1 MFAMSEPNT
10 TERLAEALCRLLPQ
24 TQCRQCGFDG
34 CAQYARAIAEDRAEI
49 NRCAPGGKKGVE
61 KLAALTGHPVLEID
75 SEYGRELPFAVARI
89 DPKRCI
95 GCRLCHSACPV
106 GAVSGLPKHLFAVIE
121 SSCTGCGLCVCA
133 CPVNAV
139 EMIENGHVWTTEDAA
154 RAKAD
159 YGRTNA
165 RRKASAEQRRAQ
177 LEKATDNKSA
187 VLMQALLKAK
197 SLKKS

>member
-1 MFAMSEPNT
+1 M
-10 TERLAEALCRLLPQ
+10 
-24 TQCRQCGFDG
+24 
-34 CAQYARAIAEDRAEI
+34 
-49 NRCAPGGKKGVE
+49 
-61 KLAALTGHPVLEID
+61 
-75 SEYGRELPFAVARI
+75 ARI

-159 YGRTNA
+159 YERTNA

-177 LEKATDNKSA
+177 LEKATANKSA

>member
-1 MFAMSEPNT
+1 MSDTNT
-10 TERLAEALCRLLPQ
+10 IERLAEALCGLLPQ

-34 CAQYARAIAEDRAEI
+34 CAQYALAIAQGKAEI

-61 KLAALTGHPVLEID
+61 KLAALTAQDVVEIN

-89 DPKRCI
+89 DATRCI
-95 GCRLCHSACPV
+95 GCRLCDAACPV

-139 EMIENGHVWTTEDAA
+139 EMIENGQVWSRKDATRA
-154 RAKAD
+154 RQA
-159 YGRTNA
+159 YERTNL
-165 RRKASAEQRRAQ
+165 RRQRRAQ
-177 LEKATDNKSA
+177 KRREQLAQATKNKSSI
-187 VLMQALLKAK
+187 VMQALLRAQA
-197 SLKKS
+197 LQKK

>member
-1 MFAMSEPNT
+1 MTLPV
-10 TERLAEALCRLLPQ
+10 EACAIEILLPQ

-34 CAQYARAIAEDRAEI
+34 CAQYAAAISEGRAPI
-49 NRCAPGGKKGVE
+49 NRCAPGGAAGIE
-61 KLAALTGHPVLEID
+61 KLARATGLPKCELD
-75 SEYGRELPFAVARI
+75 PEYGRELPYSTARI
-89 DPKRCI
+89 RAHDCI
-95 GCRLCHSACPV
+95 GCALCAAACPV
-106 GAVSGLPKHLFAVIE
+106 DVVSGVAKHLFAVIE
-121 SSCTGCGLCVCA
+121 EACTGCGLCVCA

-159 YGRTNA
+159 YERTNA

>member
-1 MFAMSEPNT
+1 M
-10 TERLAEALCRLLPQ
+10 
-24 TQCRQCGFDG
+24 
-34 CAQYARAIAEDRAEI
+34 
-49 NRCAPGGKKGVE
+49 
-61 KLAALTGHPVLEID
+61 PV
-75 SEYGRELPFAVARI
+75 
-89 DPKRCI
+89 
-95 GCRLCHSACPV
+95 CHTACPV

-159 YGRTNA
+159 YERTNA

>member
-61 KLAALTGHPVLEID
+61 KLAALTGHPTLEID

-95 GCRLCHSACPV
+95 GCRLCPV

-159 YGRTNA
+159 YERTNA

-177 LEKATDNKSA
+177 LEKATDNKNA

>member
-1 MFAMSEPNT
+1 MTLPV
-10 TERLAEALCRLLPQ
+10 EACAIEILLPQ

-61 KLAALTGHPVLEID
+61 KLAALTGHPALEID

-133 CPVNAV
+133 CPVNAID
-139 EMIENGHVWTTEDAA
+139 MIESDRPWTKLDAMAARERYRQAQQRRRRIKETNTQAVQHDAA
-154 RAKAD
+154 MRADILA
-159 YGRTNA
+159 A
-165 RRKASAEQRRAQ
+165 VLQKAS
-177 LEKATDNKSA
+177 TCSA
-187 VLMQALLKAK
+187 KGG
-197 SLKKS
+197 